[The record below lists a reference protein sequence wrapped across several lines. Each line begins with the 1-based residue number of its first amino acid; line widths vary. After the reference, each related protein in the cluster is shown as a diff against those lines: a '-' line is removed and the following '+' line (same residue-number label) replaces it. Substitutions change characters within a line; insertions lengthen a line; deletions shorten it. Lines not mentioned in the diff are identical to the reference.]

1 MILCAI
7 YFRCNNK
14 VVSDNL
20 SWNWECLLMRISI
33 DWLSNLIFW
42 LIWWNYLNRTF
53 YHCLSI
59 KQCFS
64 KSHFHLESI
73 FSFLYIFK
81 LMCIAW
87 PGSYS
92 FAYQLN
98 LKQTWAREEEEEE
111 KDFPIVFYLFVS
123 ISPQCSF
130 NLNTWMKT
138 LTHLFHFTCKK
149 AFALDVR
156 RIRKFLRVTNTY
168 KQTNKFTLM
177 ID

>member
-1 MILCAI
+1 MGAVKQYVNNLNDLFFFLFPSTKIKYLKLMILCAI

-64 KSHFHLESI
+64 KSHFYLESI
-73 FSFLYIFK
+73 FFLSILFQINVHR
-81 LMCIAW
+81 LTWFIAW
-87 PGSYS
+87 LICILTEPKADMSTRRRRR
-92 FAYQLN
+92 
-98 LKQTWAREEEEEE
+98 KE
-111 KDFPIVFYLFVS
+111 KIF
-123 ISPQCSF
+123 Q
-130 NLNTWMKT
+130 
-138 LTHLFHFTCKK
+138 
-149 AFALDVR
+149 
-156 RIRKFLRVTNTY
+156 
-168 KQTNKFTLM
+168 
-177 ID
+177 